1 MKNNFIYTIFF
12 VLLFKQVYAEN
23 LNIKSSNIS
32 IDKKS
37 KITIFENDVVASDSK
52 NNIIKTEIAEY
63 DKVQNI
69 FLSKGDTTLTT
80 SEGFTLI
87 GENILFDNHNKII
100 KSDNPA
106 IIKDLEKNEIFLQ
119 QFEYSTT
126 NNFFRSVGN
135 ISIVDANN
143 NKYNFSQIFIDEK
156 KREIIGTD
164 IRSFLNDPDFKINEK
179 NKPRVFANTI
189 NINDEKTQFTKS
201 IFTLCNYR
209 EEDKCPPWS
218 LLASKMTHDKKK
230 KTIYYDNAVIKVY
243 DIPIFYLPKLS
254 HPDPSVDRRS
264 GFLPPSFSDS
274 KNLGAGLEIP
284 YYWAINKDKDLTLKN
299 KLFVSENPLFFGEY
313 RQVFESS
320 SLIFDFGYTAGYKKT
335 SDTKKSG
342 DKSHYFA
349 KFVKNF
355 SSQNNADNNLEI
367 TLQEVSNDKYLK
379 LYKIDSTLVDHQT
392 DTLENSLSYTHTDED
407 LFLGF
412 KASSHETL
420 KETYNDKYEYI
431 LPDIVLDKNLFSS
444 NKYGNADFTSNLK
457 VHNYDTNKFT
467 KFLVND
473 VDWKSTSFGYKSG
486 PTGKMLGK
494 LKNVNYE
501 AKNSSD
507 YKSDTTGELFG
518 AFGFLSEI
526 DMYKESKNDFKQF
539 LTPKLLVRYAPGQ
552 MRKQEIDKGTRLNHH
567 NIFSL
572 DRLNSYNNFETG
584 LSATIGF
591 DYEIKNND
599 KKFDLII
606 GQVVNEKE
614 NKNMPSSSSLDE
626 KLSDLVGSSNLEV
639 NKNIK
644 FNYNFAVDQNYNR
657 LNYNEIGTTVDLNPI
672 KFNFNYL
679 REMEHIGDQEY
690 ITGKLDLINTDKGI
704 FSAET
709 KRNLITNSAEF
720 YNLSYEYLNDCLKA
734 GLVYRREFYDD
745 SELEAENSLMF
756 KITLIPFGNINSPS
770 FNE

>member
-12 VLLFKQVYAEN
+12 VLFFKQVYAEN
-23 LNIKSSNIS
+23 LNIKSSSIS

-126 NNFFRSVGN
+126 NNFFRSAGN
-135 ISIVDANN
+135 ISIVDAND

-164 IRSFLNDPDFKINEK
+164 IRSFLNNPDFKINEE

-189 NINDEKTQFTKS
+189 NIKDEKTQFTKS

-379 LYKIDSTLVDHQT
+379 LYRCV
-392 DTLENSLSYTHTDED
+392 
-407 LFLGF
+407 F
-412 KASSHETL
+412 
-420 KETYNDKYEYI
+420 
-431 LPDIVLDKNLFSS
+431 
-444 NKYGNADFTSNLK
+444 
-457 VHNYDTNKFT
+457 
-467 KFLVND
+467 
-473 VDWKSTSFGYKSG
+473 
-486 PTGKMLGK
+486 
-494 LKNVNYE
+494 
-501 AKNSSD
+501 
-507 YKSDTTGELFG
+507 
-518 AFGFLSEI
+518 
-526 DMYKESKNDFKQF
+526 
-539 LTPKLLVRYAPGQ
+539 
-552 MRKQEIDKGTRLNHH
+552 
-567 NIFSL
+567 
-572 DRLNSYNNFETG
+572 
-584 LSATIGF
+584 
-591 DYEIKNND
+591 
-599 KKFDLII
+599 
-606 GQVVNEKE
+606 
-614 NKNMPSSSSLDE
+614 
-626 KLSDLVGSSNLEV
+626 
-639 NKNIK
+639 
-644 FNYNFAVDQNYNR
+644 
-657 LNYNEIGTTVDLNPI
+657 
-672 KFNFNYL
+672 
-679 REMEHIGDQEY
+679 
-690 ITGKLDLINTDKGI
+690 
-704 FSAET
+704 
-709 KRNLITNSAEF
+709 
-720 YNLSYEYLNDCLKA
+720 
-734 GLVYRREFYDD
+734 
-745 SELEAENSLMF
+745 
-756 KITLIPFGNINSPS
+756 
-770 FNE
+770 